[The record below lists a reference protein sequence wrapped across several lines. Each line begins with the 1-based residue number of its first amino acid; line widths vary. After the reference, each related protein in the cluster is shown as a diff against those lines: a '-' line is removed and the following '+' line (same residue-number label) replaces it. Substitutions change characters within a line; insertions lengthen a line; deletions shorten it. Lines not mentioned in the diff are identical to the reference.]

1 MDTVTG
7 ENVELRSNVVD
18 HAVVNDTL
26 EQKAAPGISMHS
38 RADMPVVSDT
48 SALAS
53 FLQRE
58 ISIGTAT
65 WNLGSPIF
73 FRIDPWTSFLQS
85 ASVKDKIRYY
95 SRFKADLKIRLN
107 ISGTPFHYGKAMLT
121 YRPHPGLSMTGD
133 PVYNLGVAMQSTAS
147 AVNLK
152 IIESQLAGI
161 KFHPGYDT
169 SIEMTVPYVHYRP
182 GIEVSL
188 GSYWDIGTLS
198 IIELIPLQHANGGT
212 GGVSIDVLAS
222 MVNVEMD
229 VPTALPLGFSIDD
242 ALKKVAKLLPAFMKA
257 TELAMEYGP
266 MIQDAAQR
274 YGPMMQETANGFS
287 NIAFSRPAT
296 REATIPIKIVPFQL
310 ANYDMPDTVE
320 RLAISAG
327 SEADISGQSVGA
339 TEYDELCVNHIASR
353 PSFLISASWTTAN
366 PRGTFLLGSFVT
378 PVQSSVSTYTK
389 APTVAPLPA
398 KTFAN
403 VDHVCQTPVSFVA
416 SLFTHA
422 RFDMVFRYTVVCSPY
437 HKGRLRVWYDPHPR
451 AFVSPSLNLANSVV
465 IDLAEEASAEIVVPW
480 QNVRDACR
488 LDSPFI
494 LNSFNSVAPFNI
506 RSTATSTDFCNGMIV
521 CEVLNPLSAPIDG
534 SNVYVYLEVYAKAFA
549 GYGPMLPQNINGAAT
564 ATDMDAVPYTP
575 LGFDISCGEAVATL
589 RQLMKRYTQAYV
601 DVNYSTASTGA
612 MREITSYLPIQLP
625 PPGYSVFG
633 TAQLDFSPAALS
645 INYTSWTFRSYI
657 AQAYALCRGSVRWKG
672 SIQRRNNSATGQT
685 VAHISRDWAR
695 RTTRRISTA
704 VLPSSVATNP
714 DKSFGARTYRDLSVG
729 DQGTQI
735 ISTEN
740 GETFY
745 DVEFPYVSTYRARN
759 ARAGLMAVVSD
770 QSDFMNA
777 RFVSTISPSTD
788 ANNYVMNRI
797 FEAVGEDYN
806 LFYFVHAPALLS
818 AIPTEN

>member
-1 MDTVTG
+1 
-7 ENVELRSNVVD
+7 
-18 HAVVNDTL
+18 
-26 EQKAAPGISMHS
+26 
-38 RADMPVVSDT
+38 
-48 SALAS
+48 
-53 FLQRE
+53 
-58 ISIGTAT
+58 
-65 WNLGSPIF
+65 
-73 FRIDPWTSFLQS
+73 
-85 ASVKDKIRYY
+85 
-95 SRFKADLKIRLN
+95 
-107 ISGTPFHYGKAMLT
+107 
-121 YRPHPGLSMTGD
+121 
-133 PVYNLGVAMQSTAS
+133 
-147 AVNLK
+147 
-152 IIESQLAGI
+152 
-161 KFHPGYDT
+161 
-169 SIEMTVPYVHYRP
+169 
-182 GIEVSL
+182 
-188 GSYWDIGTLS
+188 
-198 IIELIPLQHANGGT
+198 
-212 GGVSIDVLAS
+212 
-222 MVNVEMD
+222 
-229 VPTALPLGFSIDD
+229 
-242 ALKKVAKLLPAFMKA
+242 
-257 TELAMEYGP
+257 
-266 MIQDAAQR
+266 
-274 YGPMMQETANGFS
+274 
-287 NIAFSRPAT
+287 
-296 REATIPIKIVPFQL
+296 
-310 ANYDMPDTVE
+310 
-320 RLAISAG
+320 
-327 SEADISGQSVGA
+327 
-339 TEYDELCVNHIASR
+339 
-353 PSFLISASWTTAN
+353 
-366 PRGTFLLGSFVT
+366 
-378 PVQSSVSTYTK
+378 
-389 APTVAPLPA
+389 
-398 KTFAN
+398 
-403 VDHVCQTPVSFVA
+403 
-416 SLFTHA
+416 
-422 RFDMVFRYTVVCSPY
+422 
-437 HKGRLRVWYDPHPR
+437 
-451 AFVSPSLNLANSVV
+451 VSPSLNLANSVV